1 MPGVSKIKH
10 KGKEILFIDY
20 KGCRSE
26 EEMVEILKQAQKII
40 IDDNKEYLQL
50 TDLTDAFAT
59 PSYMKEAKKVAKDT
73 PKLAK
78 RRAIVG
84 INSPGRKILLKGYN
98 LILGKEAIRPFDDME
113 QAKDWLTGD

>member
-1 MPGVSKIKH
+1 MPGVNKIKH

-40 IDDNKEYLQL
+40 IEDNKEYLQL

-98 LILGKEAIRPFDDME
+98 LILGKEAIRPFDGLE
-113 QAKDWLTGD
+113 KAKD